1 MNTQLTNLEQEIRA
15 SKPDS
20 KKVSALANQLHKQL
34 ADMGKMHEG
43 C

>member
-15 SKPDS
+15 SNPDS
-20 KKVSALANQLHKQL
+20 KKVSALANQLHKHL
-34 ADMGKMHEG
+34 ADMAKMHEG